1 MGSLGK
7 IAKSISK
14 TLYNKLLSALKGII
28 TGPLFVLN
36 KLRRDIFSTQVI
48 IDSNIELI
56 SNRIE
61 NQIGILEFISG
72 ADKQS
77 TFKIKKLN
85 KNRIWTERPL
95 GKWYFD
101 KETTDYLRISI
112 QLLDIKME
120 LRDLKNRVWI
130 HVLRLR
136 FAIANTKSFELKT
149 QLKFQEK
156 IVLEHIAN
164 IKKLRE
170 ENEDAWKKNYKSE
183 YGQDSIWF

>member
-1 MGSLGK
+1 M
-7 IAKSISK
+7 
-14 TLYNKLLSALKGII
+14 
-28 TGPLFVLN
+28 
-36 KLRRDIFSTQVI
+36 
-48 IDSNIELI
+48 
-56 SNRIE
+56 
-61 NQIGILEFISG
+61 
-72 ADKQS
+72 
-77 TFKIKKLN
+77 IKKLN
-85 KNRIWTERPL
+85 KKRTWAERPL

-164 IKKLRE
+164 IKRLRE
-170 ENEDAWKKNYKSE
+170 ENEDAWKKNYKNE
-183 YGQDSIWF
+183 YGEDAVWF

>member
-1 MGSLGK
+1 M
-7 IAKSISK
+7 
-14 TLYNKLLSALKGII
+14 
-28 TGPLFVLN
+28 
-36 KLRRDIFSTQVI
+36 
-48 IDSNIELI
+48 
-56 SNRIE
+56 
-61 NQIGILEFISG
+61 
-72 ADKQS
+72 
-77 TFKIKKLN
+77 IKKLN

-101 KETTDYLRISI
+101 KETTDYLRISM

-130 HVLRLR
+130 HVLRLK

-164 IKKLRE
+164 IKKLR
-170 ENEDAWKKNYKSE
+170 DKNLAAVVPALSTPKSKLKVKIIIK
-183 YGQDSIWF
+183 YLLYCFILFYYS